1 MNGVHD
7 MGGMHGFGPVIEEK
21 NEPPFHER
29 WEGRS
34 FAMNRAMGVIGVWN
48 LDMSRYAQETL
59 PPAVYLGSAYYDRW
73 ARGLERLLLQT
84 GLVTKE
90 EMAVGRSLNPPR
102 KLAYKLKPEDAD
114 KLTAR
119 NSYARPAPAPA
130 QFIVGERVRAKTI
143 NPPTHTRLP
152 RYARGRT
159 GIVEAIRG
167 CHVFP
172 DSTTTGKGE
181 DPHWLYTVVFDGREL
196 WGPESDPT
204 IKVSIEAWEPYLEH
218 A

>member
-59 PPAVYLGSAYYDRW
+59 PPTVYLGSAYYDRW

-90 EMAVGRSLNPPR
+90 EMAAGRSLNPP
-102 KLAYKLKPEDAD
+102 KQLARKLKPEDAD

-119 NSYARPAPAPA
+119 SSYARPAPAPA
-130 QFIVGERVRAKTI
+130 QFVVGERVRAKTI

-152 RYARGRT
+152 RYARGHVGT
-159 GIVEAIRG
+159 VEAIRG

-181 DPHWLYTVVFDGREL
+181 DPHWLYTVVFEGREL
-196 WGPESDPT
+196 WGPDSDPT
-204 IKVSIEAWEPYLEH
+204 IKVSVEAWEPYLER